1 MSFKFDQLKFLH
13 QGKVDILVLTESI
26 LDSSFPTNQFI
37 IEDYSKPFRFDRN
50 RNGGSILL

>member
-13 QGKVDILVLTESI
+13 QGKVGILVLTESI